1 MTRFCP
7 PLSLLIHTHLLIHS
21 NNTFIERTLIP
32 FFSCTVDDCDTE
44 KKCHHVKGK
53 MTVYVANDAKKAK
66 VGCSV
71 VESIA
76 EYMSKSKDAM
86 FVDSA
91 TCDISKGRSGT
102 TLQPRSAGAGVGG
115 KVAGALAALVVATA
129 AMFACRQTQKK
140 RSEERANDEE
150 YDDYVGK
157 LQNDSLDTY
166 SVASTQDGSVI
177 NNKTIP
183 ESPPVVQVKA
193 LDPIGEGP
201 DADDASAKFCPCPT
215 PFDEKGDLILPLQDE
230 EKACHERCCGTDAI
244 EEMNANV
251 AACAAAAATCC
262 VAASMSDD
270 IKENFKACNDHAE
283 HVAGEVADHIKE
295 AIEDDVALLEENT
308 TRNMLYLGD
317 DMVEDAA
324 AFPGLAAEAGAA
336 AVAAIGAGAV
346 AVAAA
351 AAKATSNEE
360 AEEADDATHH
370 TEDVD
375 TSFEDSDE
383 EAEMDEAVPP
393 PPPKAEH
400 EDKDE
405 VEEECQRERG
415 NTLDEDLNE
424 ESLTPLVNVDF
435 DEEEPPALTSASDE
449 ESQRNEEE
457 IRESALENI
466 DEALKSANWVGVL
479 EVANEMSREEDT
491 DATDSDEEQQPS
503 DCGMN
508 AEQLGELNDS
518 IVAAGSLI
526 DEKDVAPLDEAWE
539 SATAAAPPAIDV
551 DEEEAF

>member
-1 MTRFCP
+1 
-7 PLSLLIHTHLLIHS
+7 
-21 NNTFIERTLIP
+21 
-32 FFSCTVDDCDTE
+32 
-44 KKCHHVKGK
+44 

-102 TLQPRSAGAGVGG
+102 TLQPRSAGVGVGG

-140 RSEERANDEE
+140 RSEQRVDEE
-150 YDDYVGK
+150 EYNDYVGK

-166 SVASTQDGSVI
+166 SVASTQDGSVV
-177 NNKTIP
+177 NKTIP

-201 DADDASAKFCPCPT
+201 DDASAKFCPCPT

-244 EEMNANV
+244 EEMNANI
-251 AACAAAAATCC
+251 AACGVAAATCC
-262 VAASMSDD
+262 VATGMSDEM
-270 IKENFKACNDHAE
+270 KENFKACNDQAE
-283 HVAGEVADHIKE
+283 QVAGEVADNIKD
-295 AIEDDVALLEENT
+295 AIEDDVALVEENT
-308 TRNMLYLGD
+308 TRNMVDLGD

-324 AFPGLAAEAGAA
+324 AFPGMAAEAGAA

-346 AVAAA
+346 AMAAA
-351 AAKATSNEE
+351 AAKATTNEE
-360 AEEADDATHH
+360 ADDADDATHH
-370 TEDVD
+370 TADVD

-400 EDKDE
+400 VDEDE
-405 VEEECQRERG
+405 VEEEFQRERAY
-415 NTLDEDLNE
+415 TLDDDMDE
-424 ESLTPLVNVDF
+424 ESLKSLVNVDF
-435 DEEEPPALTSASDE
+435 EEEEPPALTSASDE
-449 ESQRNEEE
+449 ESPRNKGE

-491 DATDSDEEQQPS
+491 DATDSDEEHPS
-503 DCGMN
+503 DCGVN
-508 AEQLGELNDS
+508 AEQLGEINDS

-539 SATAAAPPAIDV
+539 SATAAAMN